1 VADAPLQL
9 LYLDDALVIVDKP
22 AGMAVHP
29 SPRHWEGT
37 LIQRLRALFKP
48 RGRDVKLAHRIDRE
62 TSGVVVATLDD
73 EANDLLHRQF
83 RDREAQKTYLALVEG
98 RLDPPAGEIALPLAV
113 ATGSQLR
120 VRMEVRDDGAP
131 SRTRYQ
137 TVESLPGH
145 TLLEVTPLTGRQHQI
160 RAHLAHLGHPLVGDK
175 VYGPDEQW
183 FLANLH
189 GCLSDAARLRLGL
202 DRQAL
207 HAHRLVIRHPW
218 WELPVAVVA
227 PLPPDIRQ
235 LMARL
240 REQDR
245 LPPLRG

>member
-1 VADAPLQL
+1 
-9 LYLDDALVIVDKP
+9 
-22 AGMAVHP
+22 M
-29 SPRHWEGT
+29 
-37 LIQRLRALFKP
+37 
-48 RGRDVKLAHRIDRE
+48 
-62 TSGVVVATLDD
+62 
-73 EANDLLHRQF
+73 
-83 RDREAQKTYLALVEG
+83 
-98 RLDPPAGEIALPLAV
+98 
-113 ATGSQLR
+113 
-120 VRMEVRDDGAP
+120 
-131 SRTRYQ
+131 
-137 TVESLPGH
+137 ESLPGH

-183 FLANLH
+183 FLDNLH

-218 WELPVAVVA
+218 WALPVAVVA